1 MAYLFMIFSYVIY
14 DIDVFENDIFCVY
27 IVSKLY
33 IFKRYIFQYKY
44 IFRSTCPRPIFFQP
58 SGVHFIGEEGLLRD
72 YFLDHS

>member
-44 IFRSTCPRPIFFQP
+44 IFRSTCPRLTFFQP
-58 SGVHFIGEEGLLRD
+58 SGVLFIGEECILRD